1 MSVRAVQHMVAKYR
15 DRIKIENLTCQG
27 LRHTFGH
34 DLLAAGNDLQKVV
47 MLMGH
52 YKEDGAPNI
61 EMTMI
66 YTTSGVE
73 DLEEAVE
80 SISWT

>member
-1 MSVRAVQHMVAKYR
+1 MVEKYR
-15 DRIKIENLTCQG
+15 ERTRIKYLNCHS

-34 DLLAAGNDLQKVV
+34 DLLATGNDLQKVA

-52 YKEDGAPNI
+52 YKEDGTPNI

-66 YTTSGVE
+66 YTTPDAS
-73 DLEEAVE
+73 DLEAAVE